1 MPPLL
6 LTHYLCLPARWGG
19 SLVGITVLSFDI
31 SLSPITEVFTSR
43 SYLMRG
49 KQVPAHRTE
58 IQFNQLMESELSTP
72 HPLPATKS
80 IFLQQHIHY
89 SRVCTKCF
97 NGFAIRAT
105 IIVHQQV
112 LGIMFGRIYSCKPI
126 KQRATKKEIWESVW
140 KRVKKT
146 GEGRLLWLK
155 VFVIYT
161 FFLEFSTFPLCMSN
175 MVLYITH
182 CTVAFTYQEFC
193 SWIRINTSDGFF
205 FSLWQI

>member
-1 MPPLL
+1 
-6 LTHYLCLPARWGG
+6 
-19 SLVGITVLSFDI
+19 
-31 SLSPITEVFTSR
+31 
-43 SYLMRG
+43 MRG

-112 LGIMFGRIYSCKPI
+112 LGIMFGCIYSCKPI

-205 FSLWQI
+205 FFSLANIIHILSFCNPLLVQLTMKIHICLSDPRISQRVLLSLSRNVM